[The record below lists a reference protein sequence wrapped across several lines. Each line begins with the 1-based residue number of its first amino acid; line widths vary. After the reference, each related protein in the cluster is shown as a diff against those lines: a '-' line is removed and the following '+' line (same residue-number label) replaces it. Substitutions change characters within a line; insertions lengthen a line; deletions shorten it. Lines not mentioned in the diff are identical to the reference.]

1 MTNCHRSIGSESDN
15 MYVLALRAGQV
26 PCPAVTLAFITV
38 VSPQMFRARYS
49 EQRKDVSTHFPE
61 AALGRKGKK
70 VSCDELLCLSFS
82 SFPCRPVTHAPSCV
96 FRRGLGF
103 SSSFLL

>member
-1 MTNCHRSIGSESDN
+1 MINCHRSIGSESHN
-15 MYVLALRAGQV
+15 ICVLALRTGQV

-38 VSPQMFRARYS
+38 VSPQMFHARYS
-49 EQRKDVSTHFPE
+49 EQRTDVSTHFPE

-70 VSCDELLCLSFS
+70 CHVTSFCVFLFS
-82 SFPCRPVTHAPSCV
+82 SFPCRPGTHAQSCM
-96 FRRGLGF
+96 FRRGLDF